1 MKNCSRNNEQLVEVE
16 WYDIIATAGWE
27 KDDEVTCPL
36 FITVGYLIKHD
47 ESFVRIATT
56 KDEKGEWYGWNVF
69 PSGCVKKI
77 RPLSGAVIE
86 EEVANQKAIRTR
98 RKQQK

>member
-1 MKNCSRNNEQLVEVE
+1 MKKCSNNAYQLVEVE

-36 FITVGYLIKHD
+36 FVSVGYLIKQD
-47 ESFVRIATT
+47 DSFVKIATT
-56 KDEKGEWYGWNVF
+56 KDDKNDWYGWHVF
-69 PSGCVKKI
+69 PSGCIKKI

-86 EEVANQKAIRTR
+86 DTPSIRKAVQIK
-98 RKQQK
+98 RKK